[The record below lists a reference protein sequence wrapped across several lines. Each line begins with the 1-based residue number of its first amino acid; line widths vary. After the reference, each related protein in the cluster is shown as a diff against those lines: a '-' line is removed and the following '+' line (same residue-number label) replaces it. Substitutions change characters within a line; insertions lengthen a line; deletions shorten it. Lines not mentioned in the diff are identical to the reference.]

1 MSDMDG
7 FELYD
12 RMHKLDPNLKV
23 IFVSGDHNHYQAGK
37 LAHSEIDSKNFLN
50 KPTSLAELLK
60 RIKHILGT
68 DEGSS

>member
-12 RMHKLDPNLKV
+12 KMHKIDPSLKV

-50 KPTSLAELLK
+50 KPTTFAELFK
-60 RIKHILGT
+60 RINRILGR
-68 DEGSS
+68 E